1 MFFPSNLKTYIISLL
16 SSYHRMKVKLLLYL
30 FWIVFLS
37 CQPKQETLFSLLP
50 SSQTGVKFQNTIK
63 ENEDFNLIDYYYVY
77 NGGGVAIGDINNDGL
92 LDLFF
97 TGNQVP
103 DKLYLNKGN
112 SDGSLRFEDITEK
125 SGILAGGWST
135 GVTMAD
141 VNADGLL
148 DIYVCKSG
156 NYPAEKRK
164 NQLYLNKGNLHFEE
178 TANQTGIA
186 DTTFT
191 NQAAFFDFDKDGDL
205 DLFLITSTNLV
216 RNPNKLVPPVSDG
229 TRLSADKLYRND
241 NGKFTDI
248 SKQAGIVHDGMS
260 LGLSI
265 ADFNGDG
272 WEDILV
278 GNDFLSNDLL
288 YLNNQN
294 GTFKESAKEA
304 FGHHSQFTMGT
315 DAADFNNDGHIDL
328 MTVDMLPADN
338 EQRKKMAGPANFQQF
353 QMARQLGYH
362 PQYMRNMLQ
371 LNVGEGKKNDG
382 IKDVHFSE
390 IGQFAGVY
398 STDWSWSPLFA
409 DFDNDGQKDLFIT
422 NGYLRDITDLDFVAY
437 NSEMAQG
444 GASLMEINNRM
455 KSEAV
460 KMKTLKKDNF
470 IYRNNGDLTFINKA
484 KTWFG
489 DLPSLSNGSAY
500 GDLDNDGDLDLV
512 VNNINQE
519 AFILQN
525 NTTGKNFLN
534 VSLKGKN
541 GNLQGLGS
549 EVTIYTGNE
558 LQKIHHTLTRGYQ
571 SSSDQVMHFGLHLRK
586 QIDSL
591 QIIWPDG
598 KSQTL
603 KRLAI
608 NQFLTLNYNNAKYSI
623 ATSKLSDPILQEVS
637 QEIGIDA
644 VHEEEPYMDYN
655 QEPMLMHKLSQQ
667 GPKIAVGDV
676 NGDGLEDFFVGGSY
690 HHQGK
695 FFIQTAAGKFL
706 QKPFNTTQ
714 KEKDEEDTGVLLADL
729 DGDKD
734 LDLYLVSGSNEYFDG
749 SEYYQDRMYINDG
762 KGNFSLAVNALPVI
776 RRSGSCVV
784 AVDFDKDGDLDLFRG
799 GRLRPL
805 GYPKAGE
812 SCILRNE
819 NGHFSDVTDSV
830 APGLRSIGMI
840 TDAVW
845 TDIDNDSWPDLMI
858 VGEFM
863 PLTLYKNIHGKLAK
877 TNAFPESNGLWNCVK
892 AADFDHDGDMDFVV
906 GNVGLNSRYHFSKK
920 EPLSI
925 YSADLD
931 GNGRYDAIPSY
942 YLNGTEYPVPS
953 RDELTRQIPL
963 FKKRFQSYAL
973 YAKIKMDELL
983 TSDQRKSVVITR
995 AYKQESVY
1003 IENKGAGNF
1012 VIKSLPQAAQLSV
1025 IQDILIDDVDKDGQL
1040 DILLVGN
1047 DFSTEPIVGQYDASY
1062 GTLLKGNGKG
1072 GFQTVNLDK
1081 SGFFADGDCRSIKK
1095 ISGKKNCY
1103 IVSRNGSGILVFR

>member
-1 MFFPSNLKTYIISLL
+1 MKIKVLL
-16 SSYHRMKVKLLLYL
+16 CLC
-30 FWIVFLS
+30 WIVFFS

-50 SSQTGVKFQNTIK
+50 SSQTGVKFQNNIK

-92 LDLFF
+92 PDLYF

-112 SDGSLRFEDITEK
+112 SDGKLHFEDITQK
-125 SGILAGGWST
+125 AGILAGGWST

-156 NYPAEKRK
+156 NYPAEKRN

-178 TANQTGIA
+178 AAKQTGIA

-216 RNPNKLVPPVSDG
+216 RNPNKLVSPVSDG
-229 TRLSADKLYRND
+229 TGFSVDKLYRND
-241 NGKFTDI
+241 GGNFTDV
-248 SKQAGIVHDGMS
+248 SQQAGIVHDGMS

-288 YLNNQN
+288 YLNNQD
-294 GTFKESAKEA
+294 GTFRESAKEA

-315 DAADFNNDGHIDL
+315 DAADFNNDGRVDL
-328 MTVDMLPADN
+328 MTVDMLPAEN
-338 EQRKKMAGPANFQQF
+338 EQRKQMAGPANFQQF

-371 LNVGEGKKNDG
+371 LNVGERKKG
-382 IKDVHFSE
+382 RGVRDVHFSE
-390 IGQFAGVY
+390 IGQFAGVH

-444 GASLMEINNRM
+444 GATPTEINNRM

-460 KMKTLKKDNF
+460 KMKILKKNNF
-470 IYRNNGDLTFINKA
+470 IYRNNGDLTFTNMA

-489 DLPSLSNGSAY
+489 DSPSLSNGSAY

-525 NTTGKNFLN
+525 NTVGKNFLN

-541 GNLQGLGS
+541 GNLHGLGS

-558 LQKIHHTLTRGYQ
+558 IQKIHHTLTRGYQ
-571 SSSDQVMHFGLHLRK
+571 SSSDNLIHFGLNQRK

-591 QIIWPDG
+591 RIIWPDG
-598 KSQTL
+598 KLQIL
-603 KRLAI
+603 KRPAI
-608 NQFLTLNYNNAKYSI
+608 NKILTLNYKNAKSG
-623 ATSKLSDPILQEVS
+623 SDIDKISTPILQEITR
-637 QEIGIDA
+637 ETGIDV

-676 NGDGLEDFFVGGSY
+676 NGDGLEDFFIGGSY
-690 HHQGK
+690 RHQGK
-695 FFIQTAAGKFL
+695 SFIQNAAGKFL
-706 QKPFNTTQ
+706 EKPFNTVQ
-714 KEKDEEDTGVLLADL
+714 REKDEEDTGVLLADL
-729 DGDKD
+729 DDDKD
-734 LDLYLVSGSNEYFDG
+734 LDLYIVSGSNEYFDG
-749 SEYYQDRMYINDG
+749 SEYYQDRLYMNDG
-762 KGNFSLAVNALPVI
+762 KGNFSLMADALPVI
-776 RRSGSCVV
+776 RHSGSCVT
-784 AVDFDKDGDLDLFRG
+784 AIDFDKDGDLDLFRG
-799 GRLRPL
+799 GRLTPL
-805 GYPKAGE
+805 AYPKAGE
-812 SCILRNE
+812 SCILRNDH
-819 NGHFSDVTDSV
+819 GHFSDVTDSV
-830 APGLRSIGMI
+830 APGLRSIGMV

-845 TDIDNDSWPDLMI
+845 TDTDNDSWPDLMI

-863 PLTLYKNIHGKLAK
+863 PITLFKNVRGKLTK

-892 AADFDHDGDMDFVV
+892 SADFDHDGDMDFVV
-906 GNVGLNSRYHFSKK
+906 GNVGLNSRYRFSIK
-920 EPLSI
+920 EPLSV

-983 TSDQRKSVVITR
+983 TDDQRKSVVISR
-995 AYKQESVY
+995 AYKQESVF
-1003 IENKGAGNF
+1003 IENKGAGKF
-1012 VIKSLPQAAQLSV
+1012 IIKSLPQAAQLSV
-1025 IQDILIDDVDKDGQL
+1025 VQDILIDDADKDGQL

-1047 DFSTEPIVGQYDASY
+1047 DFSTEPIVGQYDASF

-1072 GFQTVNLDK
+1072 VFQAVDPDK

-1095 ISGKKNCY
+1095 ISGKKNYY
-1103 IVSRNGSGILVFR
+1103 IISRNLASMLIFK